1 MTTVCYPS
9 DPASVSKARAFVA
22 DALSQVSED
31 VRDRA
36 VLITSELATN
46 AITHAASDFSVTAAL
61 RSGRIELAVTDTGG
75 GTPQVRDAGPMDPHG
90 RGLLILS
97 SLADRWGVDAQAAS
111 TTVWCMLDLI
121 G

>member
-1 MTTVCYPS
+1 MTTIRYPS
-9 DPASVSKARAFVA
+9 DPTSVSKARAFVA
-22 DALSQVSED
+22 DTLAD
-31 VRDRA
+31 VAQEVRERA

-46 AITHAASDFSVTAAL
+46 AINHAGGDFTVTAAL
-61 RSGRIELAVTDTGG
+61 SSGHIQLAVTDVGG
-75 GTPQVRDAGPMDPHG
+75 GKPILCDPGPMDAHG

-97 SLADRWGVDAQAAS
+97 SLADQWGVDAEPAS